1 MVFLTSTLYSLRR
14 GLTIQPHQYHSLMRF
29 IALDYQILHTET
41 NQTERKQNYFV
52 FTLYMEKAARSIPHL
67 ASLKGYYGIR
77 RGYLDIQD

>member
-1 MVFLTSTLYSLRR
+1 
-14 GLTIQPHQYHSLMRF
+14 MRF

-52 FTLYMEKAARSIPHL
+52 FTLYMEKAERPISQL
-67 ASLKGYYGIR
+67 GFRKGYYGIR